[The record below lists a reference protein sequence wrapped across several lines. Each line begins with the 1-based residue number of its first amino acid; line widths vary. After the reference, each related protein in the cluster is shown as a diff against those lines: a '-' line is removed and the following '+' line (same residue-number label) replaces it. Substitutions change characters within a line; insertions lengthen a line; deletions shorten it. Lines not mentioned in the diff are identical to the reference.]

1 MRKLRRSMRQGPAY
15 REDHTDREQLRGE
28 QPADDGTAK
37 AVAEMARFGGRQDP
51 VGGAGRH
58 GGAGLC

>member
-1 MRKLRRSMRQGPAY
+1 MRQGPAY